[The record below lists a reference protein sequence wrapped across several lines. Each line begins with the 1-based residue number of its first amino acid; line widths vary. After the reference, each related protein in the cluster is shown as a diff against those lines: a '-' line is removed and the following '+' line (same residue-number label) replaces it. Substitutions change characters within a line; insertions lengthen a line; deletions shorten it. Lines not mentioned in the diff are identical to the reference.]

1 MFSFSHSKGG
11 LEKMFRK
18 IALGL
23 AVAVVI
29 VALGSA
35 AMAGTHS
42 GAFLRMGVGARAL
55 AMGGNYVAIANDAT
69 AGYWNPAG
77 LALVENVSIELMYS
91 HDLSFDRSLNYG
103 GISKT
108 FDFGSLGFSY
118 VGGGMDDLDEY
129 DSANN
134 RIGAFDTR
142 EHAFILSYATRP
154 LSFIRDCAPA
164 YLGIS
169 FKGIMQDMGDADGS
183 QFGVGADVGAMFSPV
198 EMLTFGVAVQDI
210 GTKILD
216 PNDSIPYHIRLGV
229 AASALDDA
237 LTVTAGATKTRHIG
251 DPTMQ
256 LGAEYWT
263 EFSMDKYAGFRVG
276 LDEGA
281 FAAGLGLKLMGIGLN
296 YAYVVE
302 EQDFLGENHRFSL
315 GFDF

>member
-1 MFSFSHSKGG
+1 MFSPK
-11 LEKMFRK
+11 K
-18 IALGL
+18 IAFGL

-35 AMAGTHS
+35 ALAGTHS

-55 AMGGNYVAIANDAT
+55 AMGGSYVAIANDAT

-77 LALVENVSIELMYS
+77 LALVEDVSIELMYS
-91 HDLSFDRSLNYG
+91 HDLSVDRSLNYG
-103 GISKT
+103 GIAKS
-108 FDFGSLGFSY
+108 FDFGSMGFSY
-118 VGGGMDDLDEY
+118 IGGGMDDLQGY
-129 DSANN
+129 SASNEQLS
-134 RIGAFDTR
+134 AFNTR
-142 EHAFILSYATRP
+142 EHAFILSYATNP
-154 LSFIRDCAPA
+154 LSFVRNCAPA

-169 FKGIMQDMGDADGS
+169 LKGIMQDLGDEDGS
-183 QFGVGADVGAMFSPV
+183 QFGLGADVGAMFSPI

-216 PNDSIPYHIRLGV
+216 PNDSIPYHVRVGM
-229 AASALDDA
+229 AARALDNA
-237 LTVTAGATKTRHIG
+237 LTVTAGASKTRHIG
-251 DPTMQ
+251 DPTLQ

-276 LDEGA
+276 MDEGA
-281 FAAGLGLKLMGIGLN
+281 FAAGVGMKISGIGLN

-302 EQDFLGENHRFSL
+302 EEDFLGENHRFSL

>member
-1 MFSFSHSKGG
+1 MFGP
-11 LEKMFRK
+11 RK

-23 AVAVVI
+23 AVAVVTL
-29 VALGSA
+29 ALGSSA
-35 AMAGTHS
+35 LAGTHS
-42 GAFLRMGVGARAL
+42 GAFLRMGVGGRAL

-77 LALVENVSIELMYS
+77 LAQIENVSIELMYS

-103 GISKT
+103 GIAKT

-118 VGGGMDDLDEY
+118 IGGGMDDLQGYSE
-129 DSANN
+129 NN
-134 RIGAFDTR
+134 EPQGAFNTR

-154 LSFIRDCAPA
+154 LSFIRDCAPC

-183 QFGVGADVGAMFSPV
+183 QFGLGADVGAMFSPI

-216 PNDSIPYHIRLGV
+216 PNDSVPFNVRLGV
-229 AASALDDA
+229 AARALGDA
-237 LTVTAGATKTRHIG
+237 LTVTAGAEKARHIG
-251 DPTMQ
+251 DPSLQ

-263 EFSMDKYAGFRVG
+263 EFSENKYAGLRVG

-281 FAAGLGLKLMGIGLN
+281 FAAGVGLKISGIGLN

-302 EQDFLGENHRFSL
+302 EQDFMGENHRFSL
-315 GFDF
+315 GLEF

>member
-1 MFSFSHSKGG
+1 MFSP
-11 LEKMFRK
+11 RK

-35 AMAGTHS
+35 ALAGTHS

-55 AMGGNYVAIANDAT
+55 AMGGSYVAIANDAT

-77 LALVENVSIELMYS
+77 LALVEDVSIELMYS
-91 HDLSFDRSLNYG
+91 HDISFDRSLNYG
-103 GISKT
+103 GIAKN

-118 VGGGMDDLDEY
+118 IGGGMNDLDEY
-129 DSANN
+129 DDGNN
-134 RIGAFDTR
+134 RIGTFDTR
-142 EHAFILSYATRP
+142 EHAFILSYATNA
-154 LSFIRDCAPA
+154 LSFIRNCAPA

-169 FKGIMQDMGDADGS
+169 FKGIMQDMGDSDGS
-183 QFGVGADVGAMFSPV
+183 QFGLGADVGAMFSPV
-198 EMLTFGVAVQDI
+198 EMLTFGMAVQDI
-210 GTKILD
+210 GSKILD

-229 AASALDDA
+229 AARALDNA
-237 LTVTAGATKTRHIG
+237 LTVTAGAAKTRHIG
-251 DPTMQ
+251 DPTLQ

-263 EFSMDKYAGFRVG
+263 EFSMDKYAGVRVG
-276 LDEGA
+276 MDEGA
-281 FAAGLGLKLMGIGLN
+281 FAAGLGLKISGIGLN

-302 EQDFLGENHRFSL
+302 EEDFLGENHRFSL

>member
-1 MFSFSHSKGG
+1 MS
-11 LEKMFRK
+11 RK
-18 IALGL
+18 IAFGL

-77 LALVENVSIELMYS
+77 LALVEDVSIELMYS
-91 HDLSFDRSLNYG
+91 HDLSVDRSLNYG
-103 GISKT
+103 GIAKT

-118 VGGGMDDLDEY
+118 IGGGMDDLDMY
-129 DSANN
+129 DSGNN
-134 RIGAFDTR
+134 PLGSFDTR
-142 EHAFILSYATRP
+142 EHAFILSYATKP
-154 LSFIRDCAPA
+154 LSFVRDCAPA
-164 YLGIS
+164 YLGVS
-169 FKGIMQDMGDADGS
+169 FKGIMQDMGDDDGS
-183 QFGVGADVGAMFSPV
+183 QFGVGADIGAMFSPV
-198 EMLTFGVAVQDI
+198 EMFTIGLAVQDV

-216 PNDSIPYHIRLGV
+216 PNDSIPYHVRLGV
-229 AASALDDA
+229 AARALGDA

-263 EFSMDKYAGFRVG
+263 EFSMDKYAGFRIG

-281 FAAGLGLKLMGIGLN
+281 FAAGVGLEISGIGLN

-302 EQDFLGENHRFSL
+302 EEDFLGENHRFSL